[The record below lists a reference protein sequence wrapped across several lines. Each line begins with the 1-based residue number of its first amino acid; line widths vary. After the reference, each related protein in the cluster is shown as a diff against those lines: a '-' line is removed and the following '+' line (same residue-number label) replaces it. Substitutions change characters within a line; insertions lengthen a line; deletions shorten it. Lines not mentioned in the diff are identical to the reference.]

1 MPGSNAFLGFGGF
14 SFAPRAMRL
23 LSHSSHAEEP
33 LRELVEYIHQPE
45 HAAGS
50 T

>member
-23 LSHSSHAEEP
+23 LSHAEEP